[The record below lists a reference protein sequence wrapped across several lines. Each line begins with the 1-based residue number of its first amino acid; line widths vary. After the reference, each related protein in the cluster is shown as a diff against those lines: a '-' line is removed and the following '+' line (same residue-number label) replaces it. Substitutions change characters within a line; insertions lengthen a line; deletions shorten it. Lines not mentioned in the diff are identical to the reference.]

1 MREISRRL
9 FISSVLSGVFSLI
22 GVPAFANSLP
32 LQKPKKIGER
42 TIWKGKNYIAVKSR
56 SGLIWQFQST
66 PKVTKSDSPS
76 PQPVPQPK
84 TQSIEVFISDSSD
97 LALGQTKLY
106 SPADG
111 RANGLNFILTRT
123 IGGVVAFNNICTHLQ
138 ESVAVESSRLYCQS
152 HGSVFNRNTGAVENG
167 PASFPLRSYTVVEKS
182 GKILVVL

>member
-9 FISSVLSGVFSLI
+9 VISSFVSGVFALI

-56 SGLIWQFQST
+56 SGLIWQLQTT
-66 PKVTKSDSPS
+66 PQITKSLSPS
-76 PQPVPQPK
+76 PGPVPK
-84 TQSIEVFISDSSD
+84 AQSFEILLADSDD
-97 LALGQTKLY
+97 LVLGQTKLY
-106 SPADG
+106 SPSDG

-123 IGGVVAFNNICTHLQ
+123 TGGLVAFNNICTHLQ
-138 ESVAVESSRLYCQS
+138 ESVAVESARLYCQS

-182 GKILVVL
+182 GKVYVVL